1 MSGIASMVRKAAARV
16 RAADR
21 RQVLVACAACALAII
36 VLLLLSEGLLDHD
49 IWRSADRDAFY
60 PLGHYNTTPHMAA
73 TVAILSI
80 WGPFSCW
87 RCFDPLVRRYMAGCF
102 MLFAGWML
110 VVIVK
115 YAVVWDPAVELLWY
129 CFYVPILLVPMLCVF
144 TAFRAAGV
152 DGRPAVVRCRRA
164 LLAINAL
171 LLVVV
176 FTNGIH
182 HAVFSFDATDPDWF
196 ENYEYAPLYYVVYAM
211 AVGQFVA
218 FFAVLFANAY
228 RQLRGAIVTVSLVC
242 ALAVVYGL
250 AYVLRVPFFFSGNFS
265 LSYTWFVCVAIELCF
280 DFGIIPAFAH
290 YGRLF
295 QTLPMDVKVFSLSA
309 ERGDGPIYA
318 TFQAGPVSPQG
329 RSCVEACAT
338 GPVRLISDVT
348 PDVVYHAQRISGGIT
363 LVTEDISAI
372 SSRRRVLEQRHA
384 ALRSSCALLE
394 QERLMRERLRE
405 QESERALYDEVDQS
419 ISEALG
425 RARELMC
432 QVEGLPG
439 DEAVFKLTI
448 AKMLISYCKR
458 KGGIVL
464 ARRSDC
470 DFEREKLQLIVGEL
484 VTDLQTA
491 GVSCGALVET
501 GEMIPVDAVSVL
513 YDCLYDF
520 SIASLYCV
528 DPVLMMYFS
537 DYSDGAIEMRLA
549 LSTGELRNLA
559 ESEEMQ
565 ELRVLLDGRDVA
577 YRLTGEEGSLV
588 LVVVV
593 RKER

>member
-1 MSGIASMVRKAAARV
+1 MVRKAAARV
-16 RAADR
+16 RAADG
-21 RQVLVACAACALAII
+21 RQVLVACTACALAII

-218 FFAVLFANAY
+218 FFALLFANAY

-250 AYVLRVPFFFSGNFS
+250 AYMLRVPFFFSGNFS

-309 ERGDGPIYA
+309 ERGGGMVPSTRRFRPAPSRPRGGPA
-318 TFQAGPVSPQG
+318 
-329 RSCVEACAT
+329 
-338 GPVRLISDVT
+338 
-348 PDVVYHAQRISGGIT
+348 
-363 LVTEDISAI
+363 
-372 SSRRRVLEQRHA
+372 SRR
-384 ALRSSCALLE
+384 
-394 QERLMRERLRE
+394 
-405 QESERALYDEVDQS
+405 
-419 ISEALG
+419 
-425 RARELMC
+425 
-432 QVEGLPG
+432 
-439 DEAVFKLTI
+439 
-448 AKMLISYCKR
+448 
-458 KGGIVL
+458 
-464 ARRSDC
+464 ARRGPYGS
-470 DFEREKLQLIVGEL
+470 
-484 VTDLQTA
+484 
-491 GVSCGALVET
+491 
-501 GEMIPVDAVSVL
+501 
-513 YDCLYDF
+513 
-520 SIASLYCV
+520 SL
-528 DPVLMMYFS
+528 
-537 DYSDGAIEMRLA
+537 
-549 LSTGELRNLA
+549 T
-559 ESEEMQ
+559 
-565 ELRVLLDGRDVA
+565 
-577 YRLTGEEGSLV
+577 
-588 LVVVV
+588 
-593 RKER
+593 